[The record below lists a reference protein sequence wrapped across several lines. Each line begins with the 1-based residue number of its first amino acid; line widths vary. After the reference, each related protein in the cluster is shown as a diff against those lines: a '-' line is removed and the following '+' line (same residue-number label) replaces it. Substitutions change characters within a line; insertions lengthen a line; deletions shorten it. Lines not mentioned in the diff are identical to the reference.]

1 MSETIAL
8 EEAERQVALVSRRL
22 GLLHLAFAEV
32 LVDELGEEEGKR
44 IITRAIKDYGA
55 KIGEAKRK
63 QALEQGLELTS
74 ETFRKLSDLPSIG
87 MHECIDEVEVA
98 GEKRIRAH
106 GCVMGKV
113 WKEYGQDELGR
124 IYCLVDP
131 ASSMAFTPEV
141 KLIHRKAV
149 PDGDPV
155 CELVLKPT
163 TEEDRRAFRKKET
176 DWSLIEEEQGTMDS

>member
-1 MSETIAL
+1 
-8 EEAERQVALVSRRL
+8 
-22 GLLHLAFAEV
+22 
-32 LVDELGEEEGKR
+32 
-44 IITRAIKDYGA
+44 
-55 KIGEAKRK
+55 
-63 QALEQGLELTS
+63 
-74 ETFRKLSDLPSIG
+74 
-87 MHECIDEVEVA
+87 MHDCIDEVEVD

-124 IYCLVDP
+124 LYCLVDP
-131 ASSMAFTPEV
+131 ASSMAFTPDL

-163 TEEDRRAFRKKET
+163 TEQDRREFQMKET
-176 DWSLIEEEQGTMDS
+176 DWSSIEEETGTTDS

>member
-8 EEAERQVALVSRRL
+8 EEARRQVALASRRL

-32 LVDELGEEEGKR
+32 LVDELGEEEGRKMVV
-44 IITRAIKDYGA
+44 RAIKEYGA

-63 QALEQGLELTS
+63 QALEQGLELTAD
-74 ETFRKLSDLPSIG
+74 TFGKLSDLPSIG
-87 MHECIDEVEVA
+87 MHECIDHVEVD

-113 WKEYGQDELGR
+113 WHEYGQDELGR
-124 IYCLVDP
+124 LYCLVDP
-131 ASSMAFTPEV
+131 ASSMAFTPDL

-163 TEEDRRAFRKKET
+163 TEEDRRDFQKKET
-176 DWSLIEEEQGTMDS
+176 DWSLIEEEPVTTDS